1 MFPLLLRSHRIVFS
15 RFGHG
20 VRPSIQVLKIW
31 ARCRI
36 RTPFCY
42 PSPTLVD
49 FVIKSLCW
57 WNWVLGFMGFLKRSF
72 RALPNLPALHFFVPL
87 GIGIAK
93 PKMRLQKQ
101 SKNPRSLEDHE
112 TPGTFLHPEGPGR
125 PSQSVRGFFA
135 KSNCSKRSICVC
147 NCSAMWL
154 VS

>member
-1 MFPLLLRSHRIVFS
+1 MASPHGQNEKRRSCETEAATETFTGSTKDKAETERDCGTAGAIWRNSGREEKLKKHPNAEEILLGSSL
-15 RFGHG
+15 
-20 VRPSIQVLKIW
+20 IW
-31 ARCRI
+31 
-36 RTPFCY
+36 
-42 PSPTLVD
+42 S
-49 FVIKSLCW
+49 K
-57 WNWVLGFMGFLKRSF
+57 LG
-72 RALPNLPALHFFVPL
+72 L